1 MGGALHVRALAEFYG
16 VPVILHTDHC
26 SKALLP
32 WFDGLLEVG
41 MGTGPGPHCLLMV
54 HSCTFRFLPNAL
66 LPCFV
71 GLPARRATAIATAA
85 THCRRPPPPPVA
97 PLTRPTP

>member
-32 WFDGLLEVG
+32 WFDGLLEAG
-41 MGTGPGPHCLLMV
+41 
-54 HSCTFRFLPNAL
+54 RRAL
-66 LPCFV
+66 HWS
-71 GLPARRATAIATAA
+71 PARLALQWSSAFSTQLNFSAVVLLYPSST
-85 THCRRPPPPPVA
+85 
-97 PLTRPTP
+97 